1 MSLHEDIAS
10 AAYKV
15 YREVHRAVPCF
26 LTPVAWHDLS
36 ADQKQFW
43 IDAAVRAAANVTKKK
58 GAK

>member
-15 YREVHRAVPCF
+15 YREVYRAVPCF
-26 LTPVAWHDLS
+26 ITPLPWQDLS
-36 ADQKQFW
+36 ADKKQFW
-43 IDAAVRAAANVTKKK
+43 IDAAVRASANVTKKK